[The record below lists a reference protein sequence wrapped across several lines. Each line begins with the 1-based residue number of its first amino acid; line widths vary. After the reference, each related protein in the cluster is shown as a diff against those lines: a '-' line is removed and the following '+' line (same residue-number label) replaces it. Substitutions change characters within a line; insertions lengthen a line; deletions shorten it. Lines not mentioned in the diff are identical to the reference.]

1 MASITNAD
9 TIAAIATAAGQ
20 SALAIVRVSGSSSV
34 EIVDSLFRG
43 ASLKNAPTQSLHV
56 GQFFSLKGSDI
67 DQVVVG
73 LFKAPASATGEDV
86 VEISCHGGDRIS
98 QIILQE
104 LIDAGIR
111 LAEPGEF
118 TKRAFLNGKIDLAQ
132 AESIAELIHSKSKSA
147 HTLSLAHLE
156 GSYSKRIEEIATKL
170 LETVALVELELDFSE
185 EDVEFADRPRL
196 EELLSHTHF
205 TLTDL
210 LGSYKIGAVIQG
222 GVDVVIAGKPNAGK
236 STLLNALVG
245 FDRAIVSSTPGTTRD
260 QVDAESEIK
269 GVLFR
274 FHDTAGIRETDDKIE
289 AEGVRRTLKAS
300 DGADVLLYLFD
311 AREGLLDEEKNFL
324 QEWQLKRNRE
334 DILLVANKSD
344 LVDEVSDVLA
354 DNPEWQVLRLSALKA
369 LNDSSLLKELRD
381 KLTAKVGLG
390 QIDLDESKIVSN
402 LRHRDL
408 LAKTKEAVERAQL
421 ALADGSGET
430 LSKDIRDALFHLG
443 AITGET
449 TNEDILGA
457 IFSRFC
463 IGK

>member
-1 MASITNAD
+1 MGSITNTS

-20 SALAIVRVSGSSSV
+20 SALAIVRVSGPES
-34 EIVDSLFRG
+34 IFLVDKLFSG
-43 ASLKNAPTQSLHV
+43 ASLSNAATQTLHV
-56 GQFFSLKGSDI
+56 GQFVSQKGRDI
-67 DQVVVG
+67 DQVVIG
-73 LFKAPASATGEDV
+73 IFKAPASATGEDV

-104 LIDAGIR
+104 LIDSGLRI
-111 LAEPGEF
+111 AEAGEF

-132 AESIAELIHSKSKSA
+132 AESIAELIHSKSTSA

-185 EDVEFADRPRL
+185 EDVEFADRSRL
-196 EELLSHTHF
+196 EELLSHTYS
-205 TLTDL
+205 TLDDL

-245 FDRAIVSSTPGTTRD
+245 YDRAIVSSTPGTTRD
-260 QVDAESEIK
+260 KVDAETEI
-269 GVLFR
+269 GGILFR
-274 FHDTAGIRETDDKIE
+274 FHDTAGIRDTDDQIE
-289 AEGVRRTLKAS
+289 AEGVRRAIKAS

-311 AREGLLDEEKNFL
+311 ASEGLGEDESFFLEEWKAKRKNGAV
-324 QEWQLKRNRE
+324 
-334 DILLVANKSD
+334 LLVANKSD
-344 LVDEVSDVLA
+344 LDLNATISLA
-354 DNPEWQVLRLSALKA
+354 DGKDIRRLSALKA
-369 LNDSSLLKELRD
+369 LDDSNLLSELRD
-381 KLTAKVGLG
+381 DLVSMVGLG
-390 QIDLDESKIVSN
+390 EIDVDQSKIVSN

-408 LAKTKEAVERAQL
+408 LAKTKESVVRAQEGL
-421 ALADGSGET
+421 AQGSGET

>member
-1 MASITNAD
+1 MGAITNSD

-20 SALAIVRVSGSSSV
+20 SALAIVRVSGPHSV
-34 EIVDSLFRG
+34 EIVDQLFRG
-43 ASLKNAPTQSLHV
+43 SSLEKASTQTLHV
-56 GQFFSLKGSDI
+56 GQFSSAQGQDI

-104 LIDAGIR
+104 LIDAGLR

-132 AESIAELIHSKSKSA
+132 AESIAELIHSKSSSA

-156 GSYSKRIEEIATKL
+156 GSFSKRIEEIATKL

-185 EDVEFADRPRL
+185 EDVEFADRSRL
-196 EELLSHTHF
+196 EDLLSKTHF
-205 TLTDL
+205 TLNDL
-210 LGSYKIGAVIQG
+210 LGSYKLGAVIQG

-245 FDRAIVSSTPGTTRD
+245 YDRAIVSSTPGTTRD
-260 QVDAESEIK
+260 KVDAESEI
-269 GVLFR
+269 GGILFR
-274 FHDTAGIRETDDKIE
+274 FHDTAGIRETDDQIE

-300 DGADVLLYLFD
+300 DRADILLYLYD
-311 AREGLLDEEKNFL
+311 ATEGLQDSEEKYL
-324 QEWQLKRNRE
+324 ADWKSKRTE
-334 DILLVANKSD
+334 GHILLVANKSD
-344 LVDEVSDVLA
+344 LAESGKSTGADEKEA
-354 DNPEWQVLRLSALKA
+354 LRVSALNA
-369 LNDSSLLKELRD
+369 LNDSSLLLELRQE
-381 KLTAKVGLG
+381 LTALIGMG
-390 QIDLDESKIVSN
+390 QIDIDQSKIVSN

-408 LAKTKEAVERAQL
+408 LAKTKDAVERAQVGL
-421 ALADGSGET
+421 KNGSGET

>member
-1 MASITNAD
+1 MGSITNSD

-20 SALAIVRVSGSSSV
+20 SALAIVRVSGPESIDLV
-34 EIVDSLFRG
+34 ESRFRG
-43 ASLKNAPTQSLHV
+43 SSLSKAATQTLHV
-56 GQFFSLKGSDI
+56 GQFVSQKGHDI

-73 LFKAPASATGEDV
+73 IFRSPASATGEDI
-86 VEISCHGGDRIS
+86 VEITCHGGDRIS

-104 LIDAGIR
+104 LIDSGLRI
-111 LAEPGEF
+111 AEAGEF

-132 AESIAELIHSKSKSA
+132 AESIAELIHSKSSSA
-147 HTLSLAHLE
+147 HSLSLAHLE
-156 GSYSKRIEEIATKL
+156 GSFSKRIEEIASKL

-185 EDVEFADRPRL
+185 EDVEFADRSRL
-196 EELLSHTHF
+196 ENLLAKTHF

-245 FDRAIVSSTPGTTRD
+245 YDRAIVSSTPGTTRD
-260 QVDAESEIK
+260 KVDAESEIG

-274 FHDTAGIRETDDKIE
+274 FHDTAGIRETDDQIE
-289 AEGVRRTLKAS
+289 AEGVRRAIKAS
-300 DGADVLLYLFD
+300 DGADLLLYLFD
-311 AREGLLDEEKNFL
+311 ASEGLGEDEERFL
-324 QEWQLKRNRE
+324 SNWESKRKKGGVV
-334 DILLVANKSD
+334 LVANKSD
-344 LVDEVSDVLA
+344 LASKAQEVSTENSNLTA
-354 DNPEWQVLRLSALKA
+354 LRLSALEA
-369 LNDSSLLKELRD
+369 LDDSGLLSELRE
-381 KLTAKVGLG
+381 KLIASIGLG
-390 QIDLDESKIVSN
+390 QIDADQSKIVSN

-408 LAKTKEAVERAQL
+408 LAKTKEAVERAQF
-421 ALADGSGET
+421 ALAEGSGET